1 MNVKKW
7 AYLLALVTL
16 VIFLVMAFNY
26 KTPNFKAFDER
37 IASPLQGNE
46 IIILFHYLGETVF
59 VVIIALLLLLFL
71 WIREKNYR
79 GMLFVLM
86 TFAAGT
92 FINQLLKT
100 YFERPRPE
108 IVDQLSSFSFPSGHS
123 QMSVLYLFT
132 LAYLFS
138 EMTASK
144 KKATIA
150 WLVAILLAC
159 LIGLSRIAE
168 GRHFPTDVLAG
179 WSIGYTWFVICVF
192 WYEARKRKFKRKN
205 S

>member
-26 KTPNFKAFDER
+26 KTPNFEAFDER
-37 IASPLQGNE
+37 LVSPLQGNE

-71 WIREKNYR
+71 WIRENNYR

-108 IVDQLSSFSFPSGHS
+108 IVDQLSSYSFPSGHS